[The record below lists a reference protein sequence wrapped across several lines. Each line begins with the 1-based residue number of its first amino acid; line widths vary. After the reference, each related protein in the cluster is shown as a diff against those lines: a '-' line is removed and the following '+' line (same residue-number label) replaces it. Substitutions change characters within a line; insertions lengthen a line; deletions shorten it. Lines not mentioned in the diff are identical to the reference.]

1 MVKKWIKCISAIT
14 ICLALILCVL
24 FLLGNHFRFVSDKE
38 ELSEILGYDLSNF
51 TIEEAFSC
59 YDSTYVYS
67 STVGVVLDCDHDY
80 FDSFLE
86 IYNVYPEKTV
96 EIGFDRQFSRYSR
109 KGYDD
114 NWEDHEALMALGI
127 LNSTYP
133 YEALAYDDISVISV
147 GVAGLYRYIGLR
159 FLYEYYVS
167 YSNYRYYV
175 TINGEEK
182 VIIISQNPTPSR
194 IIVNNAKLCEN

>member
-1 MVKKWIKCISAIT
+1 MTKKTVKIISLVLACI
-14 ICLALILCVL
+14 LLVLCVL
-24 FLLGNHFRFVSDKE
+24 FLLGNQFRFVSDKE

-59 YDSTYVYS
+59 YDSTDVYF

-86 IYNVYPEKTV
+86 ISNEYPEKTV
-96 EIGFDRQFSRYSR
+96 ETGFDRQFSRYTR
-109 KGYDD
+109 KEYDD

-127 LNSTYP
+127 LNSAYP
-133 YEALAYDDISVISV
+133 HEAPAYDDISVIST
-147 GVAGLYRYIGLR
+147 GWGLCKYIGFR
-159 FLYEYYVS
+159 FLYEYEVE
-167 YSNYRYYV
+167 YSNYRYYA

-182 VIIISQNPTPSR
+182 VIIIAENPTPSR
-194 IIVNNAKLCEN
+194 IIVNNAKLCGN